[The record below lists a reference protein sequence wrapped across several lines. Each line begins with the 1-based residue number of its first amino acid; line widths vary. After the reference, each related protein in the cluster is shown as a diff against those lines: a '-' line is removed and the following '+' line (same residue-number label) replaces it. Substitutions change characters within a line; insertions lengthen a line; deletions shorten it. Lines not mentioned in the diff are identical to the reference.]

1 MADNNENGKEKKRR
15 PGWVQALDLVLR
27 TWHIGVTS
35 VLFGGVVCAVSIGQ
49 LFAWHHLA
57 IASGGALIVSRMCQS
72 RHWLYQV
79 RGIMALTHVG
89 LLGIVH
95 VYPEYSIP
103 VLTAILIL
111 GVFAANLP
119 GYIKQ
124 WSLLHWCR
132 VE

>member
-1 MADNNENGKEKKRR
+1 MADTNESGKEKKRR
-15 PGWVQALDLVLR
+15 PGWVQALDLILR

-35 VLFGGVVCAVSIGQ
+35 VLFGGVVCAVSFAQ
-49 LFAWHHLA
+49 LFTWHHLA
-57 IASGGALIVSRMCQS
+57 IVSGAALIISRLCQS

-79 RGIMALTHVG
+79 RGVIALTHVG

-95 VYPEYSIP
+95 IFPEYSMSI
-103 VLTAILIL
+103 LTTVLIL

-119 GYIKQ
+119 GHIKK
-124 WSLLHWCR
+124 WSLLHWCQ